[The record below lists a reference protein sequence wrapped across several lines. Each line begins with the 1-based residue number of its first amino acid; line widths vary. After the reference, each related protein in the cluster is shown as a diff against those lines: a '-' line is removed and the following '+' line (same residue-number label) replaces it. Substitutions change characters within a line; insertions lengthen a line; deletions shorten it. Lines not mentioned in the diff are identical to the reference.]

1 MCSCCK
7 NLRPADLPTL
17 TDYAYFS
24 CISLCYYAVRQFLP
38 QANSLFFLIS
48 FNYSRNL
55 VSSNTCLHIN
65 VNLWVKNVKLIH
77 HWHLEKAFFLQ
88 SSSQNLFPEGGTT
101 FILFSRK
108 WKTKFFQVSFTQIHL
123 CHNSVFKLIH
133 FCQSP

>member
-1 MCSCCK
+1 MLEKMCSCCK

-77 HWHLEKAFFLQ
+77 HWHLEKTIFC
-88 SSSQNLFPEGGTT
+88 NLAHKMYSLREAQHLYYSHVNEKPNFCRSFSLKLTYVTT
-101 FILFSRK
+101 ACL
-108 WKTKFFQVSFTQIHL
+108 
-123 CHNSVFKLIH
+123 N
-133 FCQSP
+133 